1 MPADRYLLRHETA
14 NEAHYTKLHPA
25 RQTLSNRIRCLR
37 DLKDIGYQT
46 GAGMMI
52 GAPYQTAETLAQD
65 MEFLADLRPEMVG
78 MGPFLPHRDTP
89 FRDFPHGS
97 AELTLYLL
105 SLVRLLLPDAL
116 LPATTA
122 LGTLDASGRQQG
134 VLSGCNV
141 VMPNLSP
148 MAVRQKY
155 LLYDNKAGIGDDGES
170 SLRKLRAQMQGKIAC
185 FAGQS
190 GVGKSTLLNALLD
203 LHLQTGEI
211 SRIERGKH
219 TTRHAQLIETG
230 GLRVMDTPGFSL
242 LEFDQVMNPVEL
254 MDYYP
259 EFQPYQGCCRFQPCY
274 HGSEPGCAVIQAARE
289 GKISPARLE
298 RYHELLEKTR
308 QLWRERYD

>member
-1 MPADRYLLRHETA
+1 MPKPKTIFVCSACGYESPRWYGKCPSCESWNTLEETA
-14 NEAHYTKLHPA
+14 PQAVSAIAPKPQKQ
-25 RQTLSNRIRCLR
+25 R
-37 DLKDIGYQT
+37 GGT
-46 GAGMMI
+46 GAQAQKI
-52 GAPYQTAETLAQD
+52 YEIEAGAQTHEPT
-65 MEFLADLRPEMVG
+65 
-78 MGPFLPHRDTP
+78 
-89 FRDFPHGS
+89 
-97 AELTLYLL
+97 
-105 SLVRLLLPDAL
+105 
-116 LPATTA
+116 
-122 LGTLDASGRQQG
+122 
-134 VLSGCNV
+134 
-141 VMPNLSP
+141 
-148 MAVRQKY
+148 
-155 LLYDNKAGIGDDGES
+155 GIGEFDRVLGGGIVEGSLMLVGGEP
-170 SLRKLRAQMQGKIAC
+170 
-185 FAGQS
+185 

-219 TTRHAQLIETG
+219 TTRHAQLIEAG

-242 LEFDQVMNPVEL
+242 LEFDQVMDPVEL